1 MLTPGEFV
9 VKADAVNKETL
20 PFLQSLNES
29 GSSKPFL
36 SATMMHQGTEANQAL
51 AGNRPNVNLTGNY
64 LANDMSSLHSR
75 GLHPMAIFYDQ
86 ALRLGYGD
94 TPAKKLKLQQA
105 LRNAYAELQG
115 SFSRKGDSPINNAY
129 YEKVAT
135 SVAMKH
141 LKTVS
146 RFSPRIGRDVRLA
159 EELIFMGHQRNAQ
172 NKGIEPG
179 SLRTTGF
186 DGTEL
191 PRHLV
196 GTGSGFSGAANQT
209 HFNLSQELYD
219 ETPSN
224 LYKGK
229 LGKGNTISQAFGSQ
243 RGHIGAKF
251 APSRWNMLLN
261 MVRSKIGRAPVV
273 QDPRSV
279 ALTNKWRGRQGF
291 ANGGMVYMANGGMV
305 PSTQYFENGSDGPV
319 RSAFTAARQ
328 QGFVGQGALS
338 RARAGGLSSP
348 MAGMGIGMGMQGAGA
363 MMGGQAGTLL
373 QVASILPMIS
383 MTPITK
389 LISGITGIGTS
400 LKTAGGVAKIFEMI
414 LKNAFRVGPILLLT
428 AAITGVVMVFKKWR
442 SEVAENAKEQ
452 TMLNGITQKGAVEA
466 GIKYNNLSDS
476 IKGVKEQMDLF
487 RASQLTAFNSQNS
500 SGISGLTLTI
510 QELQDKIK
518 AAKND
523 MPEFVSSLNSLS
535 KSAQDNKN
543 ATIDMATNWKA
554 QFVAG
559 GMSVSEAT
567 NEIYAIIK
575 ASDMAN
581 HAFAA
586 ISNTGFTKIVDRGSA
601 VNAMFNNLGKNM
613 NKLSGSD
620 LGNSLSNVVIGI
632 DSARQA
638 LVGTKDANGEIIT
651 QQRALEITMKQLTNS
666 ASANKTLTNDQ
677 VESLKK
683 THPEL
688 SKILNST
695 DNVKSV
701 YSKWRILLA
710 GVNVDL
716 KTISATQAEA
726 LSKFIDLQ
734 TAAIEQAQKAKVGDK
749 GYIKSIAQSSAL
761 IEKLNKQILAGGVTG
776 QKVAQRTKDQI
787 DAEIKA
793 IDKRIKKIQE
803 EADARIKAIQK
814 TQSAESHA
822 VQLKQAQLDLQAAIA
837 SGDKE
842 AQVRAQLNL
851 SALQK
856 ERQSEM
862 AIAAIQDDAAAKTKA
877 EEARK
882 AKLQDELDAL
892 SKKVAASQA
901 RAADVTIVRDK
912 VVGYQS
918 RRDALLARESTNS
931 QRDPKSAEAIQE
943 AKDISRDFSNLANDV
958 AADAKGKDKTLA
970 AAIKEAFIG
979 VLINDKGDS
988 LGGKMVG
995 NVAPKGKPMWQEG
1008 TGLGTLKTDASAIT
1022 AKIDI
1027 SNKLLAE
1034 IKAALGGGGGLEI
1047 KDIYTGKKNARYGS
1061 GVGPFASL
1069 PGGKNRDLT
1078 DPAGDLTGEGIV
1090 AAIKDNSFKKGD
1102 KFTFNGRTYKV
1113 VDASAMEQ
1121 YKYPTKLYADVVKKA
1136 LGGRFAAGQKLMV
1149 NDRINPLGAQEEGI
1163 VVEPKFSGTVYPNI
1177 ATMPKPNLGNMPR
1190 YDIPSSGYRGIG
1202 NSASKLS
1209 QGAAPVINNYI
1220 TATPNMDIKQ
1230 LAREVGMVTAKAVS
1244 RGGNNRG
1251 YSNGSPQV
1259 VNI

>member
-1 MLTPGEFV
+1 
-9 VKADAVNKETL
+9 
-20 PFLQSLNES
+20 
-29 GSSKPFL
+29 
-36 SATMMHQGTEANQAL
+36 
-51 AGNRPNVNLTGNY
+51 
-64 LANDMSSLHSR
+64 
-75 GLHPMAIFYDQ
+75 
-86 ALRLGYGD
+86 
-94 TPAKKLKLQQA
+94 
-105 LRNAYAELQG
+105 
-115 SFSRKGDSPINNAY
+115 
-129 YEKVAT
+129 
-135 SVAMKH
+135 
-141 LKTVS
+141 
-146 RFSPRIGRDVRLA
+146 
-159 EELIFMGHQRNAQ
+159 
-172 NKGIEPG
+172 
-179 SLRTTGF
+179 
-186 DGTEL
+186 
-191 PRHLV
+191 
-196 GTGSGFSGAANQT
+196 
-209 HFNLSQELYD
+209 
-219 ETPSN
+219 
-224 LYKGK
+224 
-229 LGKGNTISQAFGSQ
+229 
-243 RGHIGAKF
+243 
-251 APSRWNMLLN
+251 
-261 MVRSKIGRAPVV
+261 
-273 QDPRSV
+273 
-279 ALTNKWRGRQGF
+279 
-291 ANGGMVYMANGGMV
+291 
-305 PSTQYFENGSDGPV
+305 
-319 RSAFTAARQ
+319 
-328 QGFVGQGALS
+328 
-338 RARAGGLSSP
+338 
-348 MAGMGIGMGMQGAGA
+348 
-363 MMGGQAGTLL
+363 
-373 QVASILPMIS
+373 
-383 MTPITK
+383 
-389 LISGITGIGTS
+389 
-400 LKTAGGVAKIFEMI
+400 
-414 LKNAFRVGPILLLT
+414 
-428 AAITGVVMVFKKWR
+428 
-442 SEVAENAKEQ
+442 
-452 TMLNGITQKGAVEA
+452 
-466 GIKYNNLSDS
+466 
-476 IKGVKEQMDLF
+476 
-487 RASQLTAFNSQNS
+487 
-500 SGISGLTLTI
+500 
-510 QELQDKIK
+510 
-518 AAKND
+518 
-523 MPEFVSSLNSLS
+523 
-535 KSAQDNKN
+535 
-543 ATIDMATNWKA
+543 MATNWKA

-958 AADAKGKDKTLA
+958 AADAKGKDKALA
-970 AAIKEAFIG
+970 AAVKEAFLG

-1149 NDRINPLGAQEEGI
+1149 NDRINPLGAQQEGMVI
-1163 VVEPKFSGTVYPNI
+1163 EPKFSGTVYPNI

-1251 YSNGSPQV
+1251 YSNGTPQV